1 MYSCFV
7 QILQIIRN
15 SLYSSD
21 EIIGYRN
28 QDNSVLGSMGEIKP
42 RNDNQEEGSGGKLV
56 ISYDINVHEIY
67 LLSKWNI
74 NTFLVL

>member
-15 SLYSSD
+15 SLCSSD

-28 QDNSVLGSMGEIKP
+28 QGNSVLGSIGEIKP
-42 RNDNQEEGSGGKLV
+42 RNEDQEEGSAGKLV
-56 ISYDINVHEIY
+56 ISYDIDVHEI
-67 LLSKWNI
+67 
-74 NTFLVL
+74 F